1 MENTNLKRINEL
13 AAKAKAEGLTP
24 EETEERARLREEY
37 LKEFRQG
44 MKGILDNTVV
54 KFPDGTQSSLKRK
67 K

>member
-13 AAKAKAEGLTP
+13 AAKAKSEGLTP

>member
-13 AAKAKAEGLTP
+13 AAKAKSEGLTP

-37 LKEFRQG
+37 LKEFRLG

>member
-37 LKEFRQG
+37 LKEFRLG

-54 KFPDGTQSSLKRK
+54 QFPNGKKSALKRK